1 MAKSETKAPR
11 QSQEGPKELPL
22 TEKARRFCS
31 EYLIDLNATQAAI
44 RAGYSQ
50 RTANEQAVRLMK
62 DSRVMARIAEGMK
75 ERAKR
80 TEITQDRVLQELAKI
95 GFSDIR
101 KAVKWGSEV
110 AVRDAETGEQTIFHG
125 IAVIDSTEIDDD
137 TAAAIA
143 EISEGRDGLKVKFHD
158 KRAALVDIG
167 RHLGMFKHVVEHD
180 VQEDSPMAKLMAQ
193 IAGTGFKPKV

>member
-1 MAKSETKAPR
+1 MAGK
-11 QSQEGPKELPL
+11 L
-22 TEKARRFCS
+22 TAKKRLFAD

-44 RAGYSQ
+44 RAGYSK
-50 RTANEQAVRLMK
+50 RTASQIGEQLLRKLEVQEYLQERMK
-62 DSRVMARIAEGMK
+62 ARSE
-75 ERAKR
+75 R

-110 AVRDAETGEQTIFHG
+110 LVRDAETGEQVIVHG
-125 IAVIDSTEIDDD
+125 IAVIDSAEIDDD

-143 EISEGRDGLKVKFHD
+143 EISEGRDGLKVKLHD

-167 RHLGMFKHVVEHD
+167 RHIGMFKQVLEHTGPKGGPIQSVSMTTD
-180 VQEDSPMAKLMAQ
+180 QFRQ
-193 IAGTGFKPKV
+193 IAQEVAEKF